1 MDTVLVTGGVGY
13 IGSQTCKLL
22 HQSGF
27 TPVAFDNLSTG
38 NKENAKWGPL
48 VRGDVHDR
56 DQLKHAIKLWQPV
69 CVIHF
74 AASAYVGEST
84 VDPRKYYNNNVA
96 GILSL
101 LDTCIEVKL
110 RNIVFSSS
118 CATYGIPTKLPI
130 AEGSPQVPINPYGRT
145 KLIGEMMLKDYASA
159 YSLRYVALRYFNAAG
174 ADIDGELRERHDPET
189 HLIPRALMA
198 AAGRIS
204 ELIVFGDDYDTPDG
218 TCIRDYVHVTD
229 LAQAHVSAVQHLIA
243 GGKNMVANLGSGQ
256 GTSVQQIIDTIERL
270 TQRRVP
276 VRREARREGDPPA
289 LYSDFTVAQS
299 ELHFTPRFSDIETII
314 RTAAPTFGLEVAND
328 ILA

>member
-1 MDTVLVTGGVGY
+1 MDTVLVTGGAGY
-13 IGSQTCKLL
+13 IGSHTCKLL

-27 TPVAFDNLSTG
+27 TPVAYDNLSTG

-48 VRGDVHDR
+48 VRGDVRDR
-56 DQLKHAIKLWQPV
+56 DQLKYAIKLWQPV

-84 VDPRKYYNNNVA
+84 VDPRKYYSNNVA

-101 LDTCIEVKL
+101 LDTCVEIKL

-118 CATYGIPTKLPI
+118 CATYGIPAKLPI
-130 AEGSPQVPINPYGRT
+130 AEGSPQLPINPYGRT

-159 YSLRYVALRYFNAAG
+159 YNLRYVALRYFNAAG

-198 AAGRIS
+198 AAGRIP
-204 ELIVFGDDYDTPDG
+204 ELTVFGDDYDTPDG

-243 GGKNMVANLGSGQ
+243 GGKNMAANLGSGQ
-256 GTSVQQIIDTIERL
+256 GTSVRQIIDTIERL
-270 TQRRVP
+270 TRRCVP
-276 VRREARREGDPPA
+276 VRSEARREGDPPA
-289 LYSDFTVAQS
+289 LYSDLKVAQS

-314 RTAAPTFGLEVAND
+314 RTAAPTFGLEVAHD
-328 ILA
+328 VLV